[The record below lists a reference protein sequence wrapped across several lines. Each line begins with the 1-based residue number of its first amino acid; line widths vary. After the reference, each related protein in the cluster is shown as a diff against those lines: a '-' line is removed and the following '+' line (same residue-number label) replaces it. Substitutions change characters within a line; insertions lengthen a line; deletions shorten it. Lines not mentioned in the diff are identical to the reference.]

1 MAKAETLRQALK
13 KEGSTE
19 QIDLCTKAV
28 LSLTRSQ
35 CKKLLEG
42 HDAGINIKD
51 KLSFSKLCKTRINK
65 QQKILPFANLKM
77 QPEVDPNW

>member
-13 KEGSTE
+13 KEGSTD
-19 QIDLCTKAV
+19 QVALCTKAL

-42 HDAGINIKD
+42 HDVGISMKD

-65 QQKILPFANLKM
+65 QQKILPFDNLKM
-77 QPEVDPNW
+77 AHEVDPNW